1 MLQGQKYAIRIFS
14 CHPMSLLVLK
24 LEYVKVAKYFIFV
37 AIELYNILMNCILLM
52 PNLEYRYV
60 FGVGTT

>member
-1 MLQGQKYAIRIFS
+1 MAIRIFS

-24 LEYVKVAKYFIFV
+24 LEYVKVAKYCIFLT
-37 AIELYNILMNCILLM
+37 IELYNILMNCILLIA
-52 PNLEYRYV
+52 NLEYRYV